1 MPDKSHSKSMPCIS
15 KPYLQVQN
23 EHQAVAREHEGCPSV
38 ARNDF
43 EMRIGTEPCQKH
55 GLGSWKH
62 GSRPKS
68 MAGVKFRE
76 VSMRG
81 TVTARE
87 VASKDVQHYCG
98 NTTADSGKFVGNGTC
113 NASCVF
119 AYTLLLHVAKSLAT
133 RTLYRKTNQA
143 KGAAAGSARRF
154 ERNFVKPYNS
164 CRGRPRLYTL
174 VTSVLF
180 HILARYVVQ
189 RVKTL

>member
-1 MPDKSHSKSMPCIS
+1 MPCIS

-43 EMRIGTEPCQKH
+43 EMRIGTEPCQEH

-68 MAGVKFRE
+68 MTGVKFRE

-133 RTLYRKTNQA
+133 RTLYRKTDQA
-143 KGAAAGSARRF
+143 EGQTCLFTVLKPGRRQGLRRAKLCQALQF
-154 ERNFVKPYNS
+154 LQ
-164 CRGRPRLYTL
+164 RPAKAL
-174 VTSVLF
+174 
-180 HILARYVVQ
+180 
-189 RVKTL
+189 